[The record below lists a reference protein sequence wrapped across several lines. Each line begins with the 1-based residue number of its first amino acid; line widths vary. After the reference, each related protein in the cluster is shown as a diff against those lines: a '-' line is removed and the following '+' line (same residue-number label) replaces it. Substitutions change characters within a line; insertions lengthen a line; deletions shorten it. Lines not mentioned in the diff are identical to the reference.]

1 MIPVSAT
8 FHDAITAAERRVL
21 GRVTIDYTSL
31 IHDDSVVV
39 MANESVNAAFLP
51 QVTDNVHEPHSRW
64 AAADG
69 HSFPDGTWFAAPS
82 VPGEGQ
88 MGWWG
93 TQIAGVGGVFV
104 APFPTIT
111 INVFL
116 RPIHNLLVV
125 GDSRRGEFPV
135 DFEFR
140 LLRAGGVV
148 AHTRTVTGNTL
159 ITWQEAISPVAGITQ
174 LVLEVRRWSHAART
188 VKILEVITLI
198 QATYE
203 GDDIISLSLLEEREL
218 AYGGLPVGNI
228 SANEI
233 SLKLNNAD
241 RRFDAGNRDSALF
254 GLLRPNRRIR
264 AWLGAGMPIEWVPLG
279 MFWSGE
285 WQAARE
291 KIYAQTTGR
300 DRLEMLAKSTYST
313 SRVFTNVSLRTLA
326 TTILIDAGLGA
337 ADYWVDPAL
346 DSIIVPHAWFGAI
359 SHRAALRQIA
369 EASLGQVYCDRNGV
383 IRVEGADHLLGQETY
398 VAPFMT
404 SAQSTTITA
413 DSYFQKNTPV
423 RWGELANVIEV
434 ETSPLRAAAL
444 QEVFRSNEPIPIAA
458 GQTMRQ
464 TVFYNHTPVIEAAA
478 SLVGAPVGT
487 SITAATFH
495 AWGADVS
502 VHSPIAGAFTLVIN
516 GRPLQV
522 QGRERVVVEDEVSI
536 QDNGRL
542 RYRFPDNHLVQ
553 SRIQAQTIANIL
565 LRLYRHPRRDLTMDW
580 RGNPV
585 VALGSMVITPDHA
598 QWLRYW
604 VIRQTLDFDG
614 GLRANL
620 EGRLV
625 R

>member
-1 MIPVSAT
+1 MIPTT
-8 FHDAITAAERRVL
+8 FREAITAPERRVL

-31 IHDDSVVV
+31 IFDDSVAVT
-39 MANESVNAAFLP
+39 ASEHIDAAFLP
-51 QVTDNVHEPHSRW
+51 QVTDNVVEPHHRW

-69 HSFPDGTWFAAPS
+69 VAVPDGTWFAAPS

-93 TQIAGVGGVFV
+93 TQVAGVGGVFV

-111 INVFL
+111 VNFFS
-116 RPIHNLLVV
+116 RPIRNLRVV
-125 GDSRRGEFPV
+125 GDSARGEFPV

-140 LLRAGGVV
+140 LLRAGGVI

-159 ITWQEAISPVAGITQ
+159 LDWQETISPVTGIIQ
-174 LVLEVRRWSHAART
+174 LVLEVRRWSHAGRT
-188 VKILEVITLI
+188 VKIIELITI
-198 QATYE
+198 VQAAYE
-203 GDDIISLSLLEEREL
+203 GEDIISFSLLEEREL
-218 AYGGLPVGNI
+218 AHGGLPVGNI

-233 SLKLNNAD
+233 NLKLSNAD
-241 RRFDAGNRDSALF
+241 RRFDAGNVASPLF

-264 AWLGAGMPIEWVPLG
+264 AWLGAGMPIEWMPLG

-285 WQAARE
+285 WSAAEE
-291 KIYAQTTGR
+291 KVYAQTTGR

-313 SRVFTNVSLRTLA
+313 SRVHANISLRTLA

-369 EASLGQVYCDRNGV
+369 EAALGQVYADRFGV

-413 DSYFQKNTPV
+413 DSYFQKNTPIK
-423 RWGELANVIEV
+423 WGELANVIEV

-444 QEVFRSNEPIPIAA
+444 QEVFRNNEPVSIAA
-458 GQTMRQ
+458 GQTIRQ

-478 SLVGAPVGT
+478 SLVGAPVGA
-487 SITAATFH
+487 SITAATFY